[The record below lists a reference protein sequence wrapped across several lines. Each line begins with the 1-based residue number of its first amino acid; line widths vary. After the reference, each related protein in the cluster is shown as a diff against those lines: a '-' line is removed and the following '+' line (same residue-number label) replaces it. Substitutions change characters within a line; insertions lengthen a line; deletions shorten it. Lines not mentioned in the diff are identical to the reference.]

1 VVKLSAVVCVQNQE
15 AQLSDCLRKLSFCDE
30 IVVVADR
37 CTDRSQEIAR
47 RYGAIVIDG
56 IFPLE
61 SHRRTAG
68 VEACSSEWVLEVEPE
83 ERIDAA
89 LAWEIR
95 AVLQMR
101 RAGDWYELPIDNY
114 VGESLVRNGWTG
126 VLSARREPRLYK
138 RGLKSWDAGR
148 VRVAVAMAGQSGGA
162 LTGAIRRLLGRD
174 VGSLVERLNRFTALR
189 AEDVVDSGRPAGLVM
204 SMAQGLGELAQ
215 GYLVQGGWREG
226 RLGLMVGLLSALSPL
241 IVHLRARDIADGRR
255 LAAEQPIE
263 TTQPATLRRVA
274 GLGGR

>member
-30 IVVVADR
+30 VIVVADR

-47 RYGAIVIDG
+47 RYGAVVIDG

-61 SHRRTAG
+61 SHRRMAG

-101 RAGDWYELPIDNY
+101 RAGDWYELPVDNY
-114 VGESLVRNGWTG
+114 VGETLVRHGWTG
-126 VLSARREPRLYK
+126 VISARREPRLYK
-138 RGLKSWDAGR
+138 RGLKSWDARR
-148 VRVAVAMAGQSGGA
+148 VRTPVTMAGQSGGA
-162 LTGAIRRLLGRD
+162 LTGAIRRSLGRD
-174 VGSLVERLNRFTALR
+174 VGGLIERLNRFTGLR
-189 AEDVVDSGRPAGLVM
+189 AEDVVDGGRNTGLAM
-204 SMAQGLGELAQ
+204 SMVQGLGELTRA
-215 GYLVQGGWREG
+215 YFVRGGWREG
-226 RLGLMVGLLSALSPL
+226 RLGLTAALLSAMSPL
-241 IVHLRARDIADGRR
+241 IVHMRARDLAEARS
-255 LAAEQPIE
+255 LAATQSTE
-263 TTQPATLRRVA
+263 TAQPATLRRVA
-274 GLGGR
+274 GHGGR